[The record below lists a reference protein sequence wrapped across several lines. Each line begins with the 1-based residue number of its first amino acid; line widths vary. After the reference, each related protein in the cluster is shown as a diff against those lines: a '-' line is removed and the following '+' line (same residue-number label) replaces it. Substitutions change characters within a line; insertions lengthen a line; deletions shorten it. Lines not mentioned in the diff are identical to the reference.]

1 MKDSLFEKIIKYL
14 CIILF
19 VLFTL
24 GPLIWCFVITITPEY
39 EMLKNTTSFL
49 PSEIYWGN
57 YKEIF
62 DVTIKSHEVLFGG
75 LMNSLKMALLSIFIG
90 IPTAVLAGYAFY
102 RYKFFA
108 KNFIIKFLMIT
119 IVIPVFT
126 TIIPIYATFARFGF
140 LDKLFYVSII
150 YVSSFIPIT
159 TWIIMNYFKT
169 LPKELLEAAEV
180 EGLNERQIFFH
191 VILPISYPIIL
202 TCVLMVFIMSW
213 NQFQIPLILLS
224 SPENKV
230 VTLILSEFM
239 GRNDISYGLIALCGL
254 VSLVIPAIV
263 AIIFRNKLISGLTQ
277 GSVKG

>member
-1 MKDSLFEKIIKYL
+1 M
-14 CIILF
+14 
-19 VLFTL
+19 FTL

-57 YKEIF
+57 YREIF
-62 DVTIKSHEVLFGG
+62 DATTKSHEVLFGG

-108 KNFIIKFLMIT
+108 KNFIVKFLMIT

-150 YVSSFIPIT
+150 YVSAFIPIT

-191 VILPISYPIIL
+191 VI
-202 TCVLMVFIMSW
+202 
-213 NQFQIPLILLS
+213 
-224 SPENKV
+224 
-230 VTLILSEFM
+230 LILSEFM

>member
-1 MKDSLFEKIIKYL
+1 MKENLTEKIIKWIG
-14 CIILF
+14 IILF
-19 VLFTL
+19 VIFTL
-24 GPLIWCFVITITPEY
+24 GPIIWCFVITITPEY
-39 EMLKNTTSFL
+39 EMLKNTPNFL
-49 PSEIYWGN
+49 PKDVFWGN

-62 DVTIKSHEVLFGG
+62 DVNSKSHEVLFGG
-75 LMNSLKMALLSIFIG
+75 LMNSVKMAALSIIIG
-90 IPTAVLAGYAFY
+90 IPTALLAGYAFF
-102 RYKFFA
+102 RYKFWG

-126 TIIPIYATFARFGF
+126 TIIPIYSTFARFGF
-140 LDKLFYVSII
+140 LDKIFYVSII

-159 TWIIMNYFKT
+159 TWIMMNYFKSI
-169 LPKELLEAAEV
+169 PKELLEAAEV
-180 EGLNERQIFFH
+180 EGLNERQIFFK

-224 SPENKV
+224 SPNKKV

-239 GRNDISYGLIALCGL
+239 TRDDISYGMIAVSGLI
-254 VSLVIPAIV
+254 SLILPAIV
-263 AIIFRNKLISGLTQ
+263 AVIFRNKLISGLTQ